1 MRLPLLASAVALALA
16 AWAFPLAS
24 QEKEAPELPLV
35 GQPAPAFRL
44 NDHTGAGVKVG
55 GESEAWTVLAF
66 YPKAATPG

>member
-1 MRLPLLASAVALALA
+1 MNVPLLASAVALAFA
-16 AWAFPLAS
+16 AWAFPA
-24 QEKEAPELPLV
+24 QDKEAPLLPQV
-35 GQPAPAFRL
+35 GQAAPTFRL